1 MRRVATAFLAVVYA
15 AMSLGVAVWVAVIA
29 EFHCYSRDCE
39 ESTSDWTQAHEA
51 WQWDAILWLGL
62 LGGLAA
68 LVTLALMAPQRPLFP
83 VVGLVVHAALLL
95 PAFGLTVASH
105 ELSAGKSVLF
115 VALVL
120 GSGGAVI
127 YLRNSRHTGGT
138 RLE

>member
-1 MRRVATAFLAVVYA
+1 MRRLATALLAVVYA
-15 AMSLGVAVWVAVIA
+15 ALSLGVAVWLAVTA
-29 EFHCYSRDCE
+29 EFRCHSRDCD

-51 WQWDAILWLGL
+51 WQWDAIILLGL

-83 VVGLVVHAALLL
+83 VVGLVVHAALVL
-95 PAFGLTVASH
+95 PAFGLMVASD
-105 ELSAGKSVLF
+105 EFSAAKSVLF

-127 YLRNSRHTGGT
+127 YLRSSRHMGGT
-138 RLE
+138 RFE